1 MAFYIADWKLQS
13 LVILDWRQMKLSKE
27 RLETMKDQ
35 VPPDLFIMVSW
46 LKGEGVQ
53 LTCQLEV

>member
-13 LVILDWRQMKLSKE
+13 LILDWRQMKLAKE

-35 VPPDLFIMVSW
+35 VDPDLCIMVSSV
-46 LKGEGVQ
+46 KAEVV
-53 LTCQLEV
+53 QLEV